1 MKLTDYLKDL
11 NAGKKFKPT
20 GNLGYV
26 YAPNC
31 IRRCLRLSQEE
42 KLVLFEIYSLYNEEK
57 GYAFPTQQTLAMYVR
72 VSSSSISK
80 ALKRLEEKEFI
91 TSYGAKGKKKRYIPN
106 FALHENP
113 YLVLSETFH
122 FATKVINK
130 HIPEELCGA
139 WGNKLLALVNVKKEH
154 EFTEKD
160 MYGSFIKSFD
170 KNTTSSELITFIT
183 QYISNTYHIDLDIN
197 WKDET
202 KKSKGEKPLA
212 APSDIGGFRRNNY
225 KKNNPKLSESEEEQ
239 LRNWMIEQGVEEE
252 DL

>member
-1 MKLTDYLKDL
+1 MKLTDYLKEL
-11 NAGKKFKPT
+11 NAGKKLKPT
-20 GNLGYV
+20 ANLGYV

-31 IRRCLRLSQEE
+31 IRRCLRISQEE

-57 GYAFPTQQTLAMYVR
+57 GYAFPTQQTLAMYVG

-122 FATKVINK
+122 FVTKVINK

-139 WGNKLLALVNVKKEH
+139 WGNKLLALVNVKKEY
-154 EFTEKD
+154 EFSDKD
-160 MYGSFIKSFD
+160 MYGKFIKSFD
-170 KNTTSSELITFIT
+170 KNTTSSDLMVFIT
-183 QYISNTYHIDLDIN
+183 QYISNTYHIKLDID
-197 WKDET
+197 WKNET
-202 KKSKGEKPLA
+202 KKNKEGNTVTPHSH
-212 APSDIGGFRRNNY
+212 FRNY
-225 KKNNPKLSESEEEQ
+225 NKRKSNELQLDEHDQEELKK
-239 LRNWMIEQGVEEE
+239 WMREMGIE
-252 DL
+252 D